1 MKRNRSLVKKS
12 CSALLL
18 AIIVLAFIDV
28 RTGTSEKWIDNMKEK
43 KTARARIEAGG
54 KIEIKDGVFSP
65 EVMLA
70 MGRISDPQVSPDG
83 SMVIYGTGYISVEE
97 NNSLTNLYICGTDGS
112 GAYRLTTEGKSIS
125 NARWSADGKSLA
137 FIQEG
142 QIFTAKLKKG
152 RDGRLSLGKKV
163 QVSDVPAG
171 ISQFTLSD
179 DQSRI
184 MYVSTVQ
191 SALKKP
197 SDLYGDLDKADAISA
212 DDLMYRHWDHWVKEV
227 PHTFVAGFVFGK
239 EGEKSITPGTS
250 KDILA
255 SEKEIYELPTEPF
268 SGIEQ
273 LAWSPDGKTI
283 AYSCRKLTGKKY
295 AFSTNTE
302 IYFYDVESGECT
314 QLTMGGGYD
323 TNPVWSP
330 DGKKICWISME
341 RDGYEADKQRLMVAD
356 IEWGVPAKDSGSS
369 ASRLPV
375 ISGVKD
381 ITCAFKYNASA
392 PVWGTG
398 SDEIYFSALAEGIQ
412 GIFRAR
418 CTVPDGQADGGV
430 PGQGAENSSWDIE
443 RITGEDL
450 WYDFNSPFHISEND
464 GVTTLLAD
472 YSSMDFPTELVSIRI
487 GDKAGTPDGG
497 TIAAAPL
504 EVSHSTP
511 LPAECKVT
519 PEPVHICQITHVND
533 AILAQLDPVKTEA
546 RYIKTVDG
554 KDMLTWVVYPPHFD
568 SSKEYPSILICLG
581 GPQGTLSQGW
591 SYRWNY
597 RLMAAQGYVTVL
609 PNRRGT
615 TAFGQEWTEQI
626 SGDYPGLN
634 MQDYLVA
641 ARTLKA
647 EPYIGKMAACGASYG
662 GYSVY
667 NLCGIHGDVFDA
679 FVAHAGIFNEEHM
692 YMTTEEMWFPNWDNG
707 GLHEYRADPRTGT
720 PDGPVGPAGDGETF
734 GGIRQGGSPWS
745 TAPKAVRHYRMSP
758 HTMVTKWHTPILV
771 THGGMDFRVPL
782 DEGMAAYNTAQ
793 LMGVPSRL
801 IVFPDENHWIL
812 RPQNALYWHRE
823 YFRWLDRWLKTGDL
837 SRLSPEGALRLNAFI
852 KTENDPEQ
860 IIGTARELTYASR
873 GDKGCIS
880 YDIFRSLT
888 DRNSMMICETW
899 ADGESLELHKKAPHF
914 TSLVPELKA
923 SAEMHT
929 DSFTIPSGT
938 GSPDNGTPVRV
949 NQFFRTAAQGDNS
962 IVNEVR
968 DMAGKATGSE
978 GCISFD
984 IFRSATDAGLYL
996 LCSTWKDMESC
1007 RAFTGSIGTEGILA
1021 RALAADSTAR
1031 IFPMKD
1037 DN

>member
-1 MKRNRSLVKKS
+1 MKRKRSLVKKS

-83 SMVIYGTGYISVEE
+83 NMVIYGTGYISVEE

-137 FIQEG
+137 FIQGG

-239 EGEKSITPGTS
+239 EGEKSITPETS

-369 ASRLPV
+369 ASRLPA

-392 PVWGTG
+392 PVWGPG

-418 CTVPDGQADGGV
+418 CTVSDGQADGGV
-430 PGQGAENSSWDIE
+430 PGQGAESASWDIK

-450 WYDFNSPFHISEND
+450 WYDFNSPFH
-464 GVTTLLAD
+464 T
-472 YSSMDFPTELVSIRI
+472 
-487 GDKAGTPDGG
+487 
-497 TIAAAPL
+497 
-504 EVSHSTP
+504 
-511 LPAECKVT
+511 
-519 PEPVHICQITHVND
+519 
-533 AILAQLDPVKTEA
+533 
-546 RYIKTVDG
+546 G
-554 KDMLTWVVYPPHFD
+554 KHQDR
-568 SSKEYPSILICLG
+568 G
-581 GPQGTLSQGW
+581 QGRNS
-591 SYRWNY
+591 
-597 RLMAAQGYVTVL
+597 
-609 PNRRGT
+609 RR
-615 TAFGQEWTEQI
+615 
-626 SGDYPGLN
+626 
-634 MQDYLVA
+634 
-641 ARTLKA
+641 
-647 EPYIGKMAACGASYG
+647 
-662 GYSVY
+662 
-667 NLCGIHGDVFDA
+667 
-679 FVAHAGIFNEEHM
+679 
-692 YMTTEEMWFPNWDNG
+692 
-707 GLHEYRADPRTGT
+707 
-720 PDGPVGPAGDGETF
+720 
-734 GGIRQGGSPWS
+734 
-745 TAPKAVRHYRMSP
+745 RHYS
-758 HTMVTKWHTPILV
+758 
-771 THGGMDFRVPL
+771 G
-782 DEGMAAYNTAQ
+782 
-793 LMGVPSRL
+793 
-801 IVFPDENHWIL
+801 
-812 RPQNALYWHRE
+812 RPA
-823 YFRWLDRWLKTGDL
+823 
-837 SRLSPEGALRLNAFI
+837 
-852 KTENDPEQ
+852 
-860 IIGTARELTYASR
+860 
-873 GDKGCIS
+873 
-880 YDIFRSLT
+880 
-888 DRNSMMICETW
+888 
-899 ADGESLELHKKAPHF
+899 
-914 TSLVPELKA
+914 
-923 SAEMHT
+923 
-929 DSFTIPSGT
+929 
-938 GSPDNGTPVRV
+938 
-949 NQFFRTAAQGDNS
+949 
-962 IVNEVR
+962 
-968 DMAGKATGSE
+968 
-978 GCISFD
+978 
-984 IFRSATDAGLYL
+984 
-996 LCSTWKDMESC
+996 
-1007 RAFTGSIGTEGILA
+1007 
-1021 RALAADSTAR
+1021 
-1031 IFPMKD
+1031 
-1037 DN
+1037 